1 MTEGQLLPDGAYVTS
16 TQLKMRLR
24 EVKELADEGV
34 VYVTE
39 HGRPEYAF
47 FSVEVYDGMVER
59 VRRHARWRVVVE
71 AMLENT
77 LWEVCHERVVPFG
90 LEPGEGVPVLLTDEF
105 VYRCNELGV
114 DQTDLDDGIC
124 AIARNPHAGR
134 PIDLGWLRDESH
146 ELTSQAIKDAKAY
159 KFLVG
164 TNDLIYEYDPNRGN
178 IYLCGITP
186 TLDDELVM
194 AS

>member
-1 MTEGQLLPDGAYVTS
+1 MTESRLLPDGTYVTS

-71 AMLENT
+71 AALENA
-77 LWEVCHERVVPFG
+77 LWEIRNERVVPYG
-90 LEPGEGVPVLLTDEF
+90 LEPGEGVPVLLTSEF
-105 VYRCNELGV
+105 TYRCQELGV
-114 DQTDLDDGIC
+114 DQADLDAAIC
-124 AIARNPHAGR
+124 AIARNPHVGR
-134 PIDLGWLRDESH
+134 LIDLEWLQDESH
-146 ELTSQAIKDAKAY
+146 ELTPQAVKGAKAY
-159 KFLVG
+159 KLLVG
-164 TNDLIYEYDPNRGN
+164 SNDLIYEYDHSRGSV
-178 IYLCGITP
+178 YLCGLVP
-186 TLDDELVM
+186 TLDDELV
-194 AS
+194 ASE